1 MPERLQRISCLI
13 CKVEHWTCKNDCLF
27 HTYLLVCIRC
37 SFAIFVVHD
46 QTFIF
51 LTEAQVS
58 LPYLQINRNRL
69 VIRLLKKKL
78 MLGEKDEGVVGPQVK
93 KVIFLPLLR
102 LTQSVLSPDEYNL
115 TLSRRSL
122 LSANWI
128 RKKEL
133 RKIFLVDPIMTRVG
147 RNHMLAPVVQLLSFG
162 A

>member
-1 MPERLQRISCLI
+1 MPERLQRIFCLI
-13 CKVEHWTCKNDCLF
+13 CKVERWTCKNDCLF
-27 HTYLLVCIRC
+27 HTYLLVCIHC

-93 KVIFLPLLR
+93 KVIFLLLLR

-133 RKIFLVDPIMTRVG
+133 RKIFLVDLIMTRVG